1 MRKISLRSK
10 TWLCVTTIVILAILL
25 FSSPQHASAVIVDFD
40 ALDASAS
47 SITGPALASYL
58 AGFGISLSG
67 VTPGTNVAVIADQ
80 NLYGGTAMDSPSAP
94 NILSQIGSNNPV
106 TFTMNFSSPLDSF
119 SFTRATLLAGPN
131 GITHPAWQA
140 YAFNA
145 SMTQL
150 AFASEGLIASFSNV
164 LAATYT
170 LSGPGITSVRFDSQN
185 GNFAA
190 FSGVLLDNLNFTAS
204 TASPVPEP
212 STLLLFGS
220 GLAGLGFFGRNRRKK
235 A

>member
-1 MRKISLRSK
+1 MRTSRATFVSLFLGVGVS
-10 TWLCVTTIVILAILL
+10 LL
-25 FSSPQHASAVIVDFD
+25 MFVQPATATLVDFD

-47 SITGPALASYL
+47 SITGLPLASYL

-80 NLYGGTAMDSPSAP
+80 NLYGGVAMDSPSAP

-119 SFTRATLLAGPN
+119 SFTRAKLLVATPS

-140 YAFNA
+140 YAFGA

-150 AFASEGLIASFSNV
+150 DFESEGLIASFSDV

-204 TASPVPEP
+204 TSSPVPEP
-212 STLLLFGS
+212 STLLLLGS
-220 GLAGLGFFGRNRRKK
+220 GLAGLAMWRRKRQG
-235 A
+235 